1 MSALVRP
8 SGWDARSF
16 KIASCRSC
24 GRVTPGIVAP
34 EATAACY
41 SPDGRYPRMTATRLP
56 RSSIGH
62 SVAII
67 SVIVTFAVVV
77 FWFVFVALMTVVVA
91 NDGIVVRIPV
101 LAAWHIFTAMFFMPV
116 GIIFVTDHLIA
127 ANALLG
133 TVVVGLAY
141 FGTLGFLAFVPS
153 IIVFN
158 ILRHETGTD
167 VVLFGIKH
175 AFANSALGD
184 SHPRLPILERRV
196 LVS

>member
-8 SGWDARSF
+8 SGSDARSF

-41 SPDGRYPRMTATRLP
+41 SPDGRYRRMTATRLP
-56 RSSIGH
+56 RSSIRR

-101 LAAWHIFTAMFFMPV
+101 ASTWHLGTAMFFVPV
-116 GIIFVTDHLIA
+116 GIIFVMDHLIA
-127 ANALLG
+127 AKALLG
-133 TVVVGLAY
+133 TVVVGLADLC
-141 FGTLGFLAFVPS
+141 TLGFLAFVPGL
-153 IIVFN
+153 IVFH
-158 ILRHETGTD
+158 ILRHETGTH

-175 AFANSALGD
+175 ASQTLHLGTRIPGFQ
-184 SHPRLPILERRV
+184 S
-196 LVS
+196 